1 MIKPFSLVSNSCEWL
16 AFSEGRLIFV
26 IGINSGIPS

>member
-16 AFSEGRLIFV
+16 AFSEGQLVSV
-26 IGINSGIPS
+26 IGINSDVPS